1 MALISLVSVLAI
13 GCGDT
18 QDYVFTGTVPS
29 THGNVLFA
37 LDRLAPTAQ
46 VAADIPSQSDR
57 VTVEFFDING
67 DPVEITTFDSNGNP
81 VEIVTS
87 KDYELEGTEPG
98 LFEIPVE
105 GVHVSAT
112 SFLLTVY
119 DDEDIPLVEFQDDI
133 AIVPG
138 QTVPVD
144 LNVAQEDAVVLT
156 KVNLTIAP
164 AALNVSAGAG
174 ASTAANASSTG
185 RATVTTEYSN
195 GELLPVAL
203 PLSNT
208 SNRTVVITSSNTS
221 VANVSATGVVTA
233 VSNGTANFVARVTS
247 YTQNVS
253 SNTVVVTVVE

>member
-1 MALISLVSVLAI
+1 MTTNTRSKLIMALISLVSVLAI

-18 QDYVFTGTVPS
+18 QEYVFTGTVPNANTGS
-29 THGNVLFA
+29 VLFM
-37 LDRLAPTAQ
+37 LDRVEPAAQ
-46 VAADIPSQSDR
+46 AADIPNQSRSVTVDFFNAAGDSVGPDFP
-57 VTVEFFDING
+57 VTVELDGTDAASFDVLIQNV
-67 DPVEITTFDSNGNP
+67 PA
-81 VEIVTS
+81 
-87 KDYELEGTEPG
+87 
-98 LFEIPVE
+98 
-105 GVHVSAT
+105 SAT

-119 DDEDIPLVEFQDDI
+119 DGEGIPLVEFEDDI
-133 AIVPG
+133 AIVIG
-138 QTVPVD
+138 QTVTVD
-144 LNVAQEDAVVLT
+144 LDLAQEDAVVLT